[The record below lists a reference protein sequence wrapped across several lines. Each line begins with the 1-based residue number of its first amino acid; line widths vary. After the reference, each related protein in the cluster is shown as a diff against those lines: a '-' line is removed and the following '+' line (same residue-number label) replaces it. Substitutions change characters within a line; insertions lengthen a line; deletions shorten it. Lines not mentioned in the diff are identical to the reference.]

1 MTLEQTP
8 AAARTD
14 VRRQSATTGTI
25 PTRPARPFYGRGML
39 LTAGALSWAAG
50 MSVIGSDPSG
60 ATEEAVFS
68 TVSGLFQ
75 VGLLGL
81 LTVLWQSQ
89 ALGTGRVARFFLGLE
104 AVVLLLAIGS
114 TVVDGIGVSD
124 LDQAGWLMLDL
135 CWPLSMMGM
144 FFIGIRIAIAGRWRG
159 VSRFWPLVA
168 ESWAVV
174 SVPAYGIFGSTVAGF
189 IGAAHLC
196 VGYAVL
202 GQIVARK
209 QG

>member
-1 MTLEQTP
+1 MTIEQTP
-8 AAARTD
+8 TAARTD
-14 VRRQSATTGTI
+14 VRRPPAASGTTT
-25 PTRPARPFYGRGML
+25 PTRPYRKRGML
-39 LTAGALSWAAG
+39 LTAGALAWAAG
-50 MSVIGSDPSG
+50 MVAMGSDPSG

-75 VGLLGL
+75 VGVLGL

-89 ALGTGRVARFFLGLE
+89 ALGEGRLARFFLRLE
-104 AVVLLLAIGS
+104 AVVLLFAIGS
-114 TVVDGIGVSD
+114 TFVDGIGVSD
-124 LDQAGWLMLDL
+124 LDQAGWMMLDL

-159 VSRFWPLVA
+159 ASRWWPLVA

-189 IGAAHLC
+189 VGAAHLC

-209 QG
+209 VA